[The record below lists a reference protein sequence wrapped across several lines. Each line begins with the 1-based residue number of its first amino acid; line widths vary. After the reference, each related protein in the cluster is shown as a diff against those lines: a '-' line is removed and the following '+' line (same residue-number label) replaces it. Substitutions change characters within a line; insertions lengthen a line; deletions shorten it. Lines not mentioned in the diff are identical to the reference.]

1 MVKVAEDLQVLAFS
15 EMKGMIKKSAFI
27 VNQKLRLNMGKWG
40 CTAVQMR
47 QLRQAIFNHLSVAWR
62 C

>member
-15 EMKGMIKKSAFI
+15 EMKGMIKKVLLLSI
-27 VNQKLRLNMGKWG
+27 KLHLNMGKWG
-40 CTAVQMR
+40 VYSGTNA
-47 QLRQAIFNHLSVAWR
+47 QLRQAIFNQLSVAWR